1 MRRREFI
8 RLSSTFAVALPYAA
22 RAQVPNRVYRIGF
35 LRIGPPP
42 PSFIEPFRQGLKDLG
57 YVEGQN
63 LTIEFGLAKNAEQ
76 LPEVADALVR
86 RNVDLIVASG
96 AAAVLPARDAAR
108 GVPVI
113 FIAGIDPI
121 TLGLASKGLA
131 QGGANITGLTT
142 VQIDLTAKRMQLLKE
157 MLPSLTSVAFL
168 LREANPGTALYVAE
182 AERAAQTL
190 GMSLHLMPTR
200 SASDFE
206 QAFRNALAFGA
217 AAVVPMD
224 DAAFTSNR
232 RELVELAERYK
243 LPGVYAIREFV
254 AEGGLISLGPK
265 YKDVYRR
272 AATYVD
278 KILKGTNPADLP
290 VEQPTT
296 FEVVINLK
304 TAAALGIAI
313 PPTLLARADEV
324 IE

>member
-1 MRRREFI
+1 MFTASASCASG
-8 RLSSTFAVALPYAA
+8 RLRP
-22 RAQVPNRVYRIGF
+22 
-35 LRIGPPP
+35 
-42 PSFIEPFRQGLKDLG
+42 FIEPFRQGLKDLG

-168 LREANPGTALYVAE
+168 LREANPRYRLVRCGGREGRSDPRHEPSLDAN
-182 AERAAQTL
+182 AQ
-190 GMSLHLMPTR
+190 R
-200 SASDFE
+200 
-206 QAFRNALAFGA
+206 Q
-217 AAVVPMD
+217 
-224 DAAFTSNR
+224 
-232 RELVELAERYK
+232 
-243 LPGVYAIREFV
+243 
-254 AEGGLISLGPK
+254 
-265 YKDVYRR
+265 
-272 AATYVD
+272 
-278 KILKGTNPADLP
+278 
-290 VEQPTT
+290 
-296 FEVVINLK
+296 
-304 TAAALGIAI
+304 
-313 PPTLLARADEV
+313 
-324 IE
+324 